1 MKNIEMYQE
10 KYFNNLEEIFNTQ
23 TYFLRNR
30 VINVFDLVGHVKG
43 KKILDIGTAN
53 GLFAIESAKKGATSI
68 GLDFSKVALRNARK
82 NTSNSLTNV
91 EFVCAECSTLPF
103 KSNIFDILILA
114 DLVEHLDQNLY
125 NKLIEECWRIL
136 KKGGLIAIY
145 TPNREHIFDQLRKRN
160 IILSRFNEHTNLM
173 NMDEVITVLKKN
185 NFSIEKSYYRN
196 SHIPVFN
203 KVESLINHIPKY
215 KKFFMRRINV
225 LGMKI

>member
-1 MKNIEMYQE
+1 MYQE

-103 KSNIFDILILA
+103 KSNIGHLELIMSWLAYFIICVYTYLCMSQILI
-114 DLVEHLDQNLY
+114 
-125 NKLIEECWRIL
+125 
-136 KKGGLIAIY
+136 
-145 TPNREHIFDQLRKRN
+145 
-160 IILSRFNEHTNLM
+160 
-173 NMDEVITVLKKN
+173 KN
-185 NFSIEKSYYRN
+185 C
-196 SHIPVFN
+196 
-203 KVESLINHIPKY
+203 
-215 KKFFMRRINV
+215 
-225 LGMKI
+225 